1 MATCCH
7 CAIGQ
12 TNEISESKDVQSDR
26 QAFIIPV
33 EGVIEKGLLYVLRR
47 GVAEAEEMGAT
58 DIILHMNTPGGV
70 VTVAEEII
78 RLLIALPEDITTYTF
93 IDKDALSAGS
103 CIALATER
111 IYMSPGSR
119 IGASAIVTAAGD
131 IEEGDLKEKH
141 VSALVALVSGAAE
154 RKGHD
159 KNLAEVMI
167 RREAEYKI
175 GDEVI
180 CPEGKLLTL
189 TDIDAERVVERDGK
203 SSPLLSEGTVDS
215 IEDLLKELGIDGEKV
230 TTLEIT
236 WAEGVARW
244 IELFGPLFLIGG
256 VLGLYIEFK
265 IPGFGLPGVA
275 GLTCLAIFFW
285 GHNVAGLAGMEEL
298 IIFFLGMLLIAI
310 EIFVIPG
317 FGLTGILGTVLIFT
331 AIVMAM
337 VQHYPGGSWTPPEIQ
352 AQAAI
357 RNIAIFLVMS
367 FFAIII
373 LARYLPRTSMFQRLM
388 LSKSEDRKDGFRA
401 SRDTAGMVGQAGIAD
416 TSLHPAGIGIFGD
429 DRVNVVTRGEFI
441 ENGSPIVVA
450 EAHGHRIVVEEK
462 IGKYVPNTTG
472 EET

>member
-1 MATCCH
+1 
-7 CAIGQ
+7 
-12 TNEISESKDVQSDR
+12 
-26 QAFIIPV
+26 
-33 EGVIEKGLLYVLRR
+33 
-47 GVAEAEEMGAT
+47 VAEAEEMGAT

-119 IGASAIVTAAGD
+119 IGASAIVTPAGD
-131 IEEGDLKEKH
+131 IKEGDLKEKH

-159 KNLAEVMI
+159 KNLVEVMI

-215 IEDLLKELGIDGEKV
+215 LEDLLKELGFDEERV

-236 WAEGVARW
+236 WAEGMARW

-256 VLGLYIEFK
+256 ILGLYIEFK
-265 IPGFGLPGVA
+265 IPGFGLPGMV

-298 IIFFLGMLLIAI
+298 IIFFLGLLLVAM

-317 FGLTGILGTVLIFT
+317 FGLAGISGIVLIFT

-352 AQAAI
+352 AQNAI
-357 RNIAIFLVMS
+357 RNISLFLGLTFV
-367 FFAIII
+367 AVII
-373 LARYLPRTSMFQRLM
+373 LSKFLPRTAAFQRLT
-388 LSKSEDRKDGFRA
+388 LSKSEDREDGFRA
-401 SRDTAGMVGQAGIAD
+401 SRDTGSMVGLTGFAG
-416 TSLHPAGIGIFGD
+416 TSLHPAGIGVFGD

-441 ENGSPIVVA
+441 ENGSRIIIA
-450 EAHGHRIVVEEK
+450 EAHGNRIVVENQNDGPK
-462 IGKYVPNTTG
+462 PAPT
-472 EET
+472 EETA